1 MDRKRA
7 TELLIALM
15 RRTADCQCG
24 NFDISR
30 EDAQA
35 IQFFID
41 ESGEIVNYN
50 PDQLMLPLK
59 GNELAKRK

>member
-41 ESGEIVNYN
+41 ESGEIINYN
-50 PDQLMLPLK
+50 PGQNDLPLK
-59 GNELAKRK
+59 GNALKEK